1 MTKECQHLTDTQRQ
15 LIVDHLDL
23 VAQVLNKHICR
34 DLSNPDL
41 EWDDLYQTGCL
52 ALCKAALLHDNS
64 KPFGPYAARSIRNA
78 LFDYCGKSLR
88 YRQPLCMMDQLPE
101 VPVYDESSFSFCDKD
116 LTAFIKAQ
124 GSCTTGVIQKGLI
137 SLLKKSEGYTSTE
150 LSKEFGTT
158 PNSVRAW
165 MSLAA
170 KKLRQEPELYKLLA

>member
-1 MTKECQHLTDTQRQ
+1 MTKEYQPLTEKQRE

-41 EWDDLYQTGCL
+41 DWDDLYQTGCL
-52 ALCKAALLHDNS
+52 ALCKAALFHNTE
-64 KPFGPYAARSIRNA
+64 KPFGPYAARAIRNA
-78 LFDYCGKSLR
+78 LFDYCGISMR
-88 YRQPLCMMDQLPE
+88 YRKPLCTMEQLPE
-101 VPVYDESSFSFCDKD
+101 VPFYDEASLTFYEED
-116 LTAFIKAQ
+116 LTAFLKTQ
-124 GSCTTGVIQKGLI
+124 GSYTTGVVQKGIL
-137 SLLKKSEGYTSTE
+137 SLLKKAEGYTSTE
-150 LSKEFGTT
+150 LSKEFGTS